1 MYKIMDQFGSFV
13 MKNRKPIDM
22 VLIALILLHF
32 APTEVLGPQI
42 NSQVQSVLGPILTP
56 IHAIMANV
64 FMRTFLFLVLVWA
77 CCSTKDLNLFFL
89 VALYFV
95 VAERK

>member
-1 MYKIMDQFGSFV
+1 MDQFGSFV

-42 NSQVQSVLGPILTP
+42 NSQVQSMLGPILTP
-56 IHAIMANV
+56 IHAIMGNV

-77 CCSTKDLNLFFL
+77 CCAKKDMDLFLLL
-89 VALYFV
+89 VVYFI
-95 VAERK
+95 VAERQ